1 MLLVI
6 PKTNKQI
13 HKWETRWMFISMEF
27 LNKLWYIHIKQKFT
41 EEENNEILF
50 HTLDW
55 QESKKSQD
63 VKCVD
68 NVGK

>member
-1 MLLVI
+1 
-6 PKTNKQI
+6 
-13 HKWETRWMFISMEF
+13 MFISMEF

-55 QESKKSQD
+55 QEWKKSQD